1 MENDFFEDDFDKDFY
16 DDFDEDLNEDFDVTD
31 TEIRFKRSIGKK
43 ISDIRFDID
52 EDLFEVLSLN
62 FSDNSS
68 LILRCSV
75 KSHESFIFVD
85 EESFPQLIGAEITD
99 VEVFE
104 DYSGEDIFNADLECI
119 VFKTDRGELEVHFEN
134 GSKLVG
140 EKDNFDKFN
149 EENEKLKNENNT
161 IVGLI
166 IIYWM
171 LTS

>member
-1 MENDFFEDDFDKDFY
+1 MENNFFEDDFD
-16 DDFDEDLNEDFDVTD
+16 EDLEDDFDVTD
-31 TEIRFKRSIGKK
+31 AEIRFKRSVGKK

-68 LILRCSV
+68 LILRCSRR
-75 KSHESFIFVD
+75 SHESFIFVD
-85 EESFPQLIGAEITD
+85 EERFPQLIGAEITD

-119 VFKTDRGELEVHFEN
+119 VFKTDKGELEVHFEN

-149 EENEKLKNENNT
+149 EANERMKNENKT

-166 IIYWM
+166 VIYWM
-171 LTS
+171 LSS

>member
-1 MENDFFEDDFDKDFY
+1 MENNFFEDDFD
-16 DDFDEDLNEDFDVTD
+16 EDFDVTD
-31 TEIRFKRSIGKK
+31 AEIRFKRSVGKK

-68 LILRCSV
+68 LILRCSRR
-75 KSHESFIFVD
+75 SHESFIFVD
-85 EESFPQLIGAEITD
+85 EERFPQLIGAEITD

-119 VFKTDRGELEVHFEN
+119 VFKTDKGELEVHFEN

-149 EENEKLKNENNT
+149 EANERMKNENKT

-166 IIYWM
+166 VIYWM
-171 LTS
+171 LSS

>member
-1 MENDFFEDDFDKDFY
+1 MENNFFEDDFD
-16 DDFDEDLNEDFDVTD
+16 EDFDVTD
-31 TEIRFKRSIGKK
+31 AEIRFKRSVGKK

-68 LILRCSV
+68 LILRCSRR
-75 KSHESFIFVD
+75 SHESFIFVD

-119 VFKTDRGELEVHFEN
+119 VFKTDKGKLEVHFEN

-149 EENEKLKNENNT
+149 EANERMKNENKT

-166 IIYWM
+166 VIYWM
-171 LTS
+171 LSS

>member
-1 MENDFFEDDFDKDFY
+1 MENNFFEDDFD
-16 DDFDEDLNEDFDVTD
+16 EDFDVTD
-31 TEIRFKRSIGKK
+31 AEIRFKRSVGKK

-68 LILRCSV
+68 LILRCSRR
-75 KSHESFIFVD
+75 SHESFIFVD
-85 EESFPQLIGAEITD
+85 EERFPQLIGAEITD
-99 VEVFE
+99 VKVFE

-119 VFKTDRGELEVHFEN
+119 VFKTDKGELEVHFEN

-149 EENEKLKNENNT
+149 EANERMKNENKT

-166 IIYWM
+166 VIYWM
-171 LTS
+171 LSS

>member
-1 MENDFFEDDFDKDFY
+1 MENNFFEDDFD
-16 DDFDEDLNEDFDVTD
+16 EDFDVTD
-31 TEIRFKRSIGKK
+31 AEIRFKRSVGKK

-68 LILRCSV
+68 LILRCSRR
-75 KSHESFIFVD
+75 SHESFIFVD
-85 EESFPQLIGAEITD
+85 EERFPQLIGAEITD

-119 VFKTDRGELEVHFEN
+119 VFKTDKGELEVHFEN

-149 EENEKLKNENNT
+149 EANERMKNENKT

-166 IIYWM
+166 VIYWM
-171 LTS
+171 LAS